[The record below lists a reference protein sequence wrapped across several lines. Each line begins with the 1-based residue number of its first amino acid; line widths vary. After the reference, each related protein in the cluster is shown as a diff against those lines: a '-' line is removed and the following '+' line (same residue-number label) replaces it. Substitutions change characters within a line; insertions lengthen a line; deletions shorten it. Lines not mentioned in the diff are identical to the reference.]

1 MSEFVEGVM
10 SNFDKGNAVCAVF
23 LDLSKSFDSV
33 NRNILLRKLECH
45 NVRGNILL
53 PISSHQ
59 EGRKQFVTFG
69 GY

>member
-1 MSEFVEGVM
+1 M

-23 LDLSKSFDSV
+23 LDLKSKAFDSV
-33 NRNILLRKLECH
+33 DRIILLRKLECH

-53 PISSHQ
+53 PISSYQ